1 MVKTVTI
8 LGATGSIGDS
18 TLHVLRQHPDKFRLK
33 AITAHSNAEKLAA
46 IAKEFNVEFSA
57 TCAQSENAA
66 IEAAQVESDI
76 VVSAIV
82 GIAGLKPTMA
92 AIERGATIALANK
105 ESLVCAGELM
115 TKRAAQT
122 GAKLIPV
129 DSEHSAIYQVFD
141 FAAPERIERIT
152 LTASGGPFRQFSAE
166 QLKTVTPKQAVAH
179 PNWDM
184 GAKISVDS
192 ATMMNKGLELIE
204 ALHMFNLT
212 PDKLGVLVH
221 PESIIHSLVHYC
233 DGSVL
238 AQASE
243 PDMCVPIA
251 YALGIAA
258 KQGRL
263 CVDAQRLNLAQIGR
277 LTFEEPDFARFPC
290 LKIAIDSMIA
300 GGAAPIVLNAA
311 NEIAVAKFLRNEI
324 AFTQIAQ
331 YVSDALGKH
340 NLATP
345 QSLDDVF
352 AIDAAVRV

>member
-1 MVKTVTI
+1 MVDSRVKTVTI

-18 TLHVLRQHPDKFRLK
+18 ALHILRQHPDKFKLK
-33 AITAHSNAEKLAA
+33 AITANSKTDKLSA
-46 IAKEFNVEFSA
+46 IAAEFDVEFSA
-57 TCAQSENAA
+57 STAEGI

-76 VVSAIV
+76 VISAIV

-122 GAKLIPV
+122 GAKIIPV
-129 DSEHSAIYQVFD
+129 DSEHSAIHQIFD
-141 FAAPERIERIT
+141 FAAPHTIERIT
-152 LTASGGPFRQFSAE
+152 LTASGGPFRGFSPAQLE
-166 QLKTVTPKQAVAH
+166 QVTPAQAVAH

-204 ALHMFNLT
+204 AAHLFNFA
-212 PDKLGVLVH
+212 PEKLDVIVH

-243 PDMCVPIA
+243 PDMCIPIA
-251 YALGIAA
+251 YALGLANRINTDCARLDLA
-258 KQGRL
+258 KL
-263 CVDAQRLNLAQIGR
+263 GR
-277 LTFEEPDFARFPC
+277 LTFEKPNFDNFPC
-290 LKIAIDSMIA
+290 LQIALDAMKD
-300 GGAAPIVLNAA
+300 GGAAPIILNAA
-311 NEIAVAKFLRNEI
+311 NEVAVAKFLRGEI
-324 AFTQIAQ
+324 GFTQIA
-331 YVSDALGKH
+331 VEVEKALAKH
-340 NLATP
+340 SFSAP
-345 QSLDDVF
+345 KSLDDVF
-352 AIDAAVRV
+352 AIDAEVRC